1 MKETLS
7 TLVENYGKRRV
18 ILTLLLGLVVA
29 GTAFLVQA
37 QVEGME
43 YDPESDV
50 WARSSGGWSG
60 HGAPIAPVHQF
71 ARQRP
76 GSSDSPTASAKA
88 AADLE
93 PTPVRRLPATPAAA
107 PLPTPDG
114 TPRRAVVPVL
124 MYHHIGLPDPG
135 ADAIRRDL
143 SVSPANFEAQLRYL
157 IALGYEP
164 ITLESLVMHLQ
175 IGQPLPAKPVI
186 LTFDDGFKDQYTN
199 AYPLLEKYG
208 FVGTFFVITRFADE
222 ERPEYMS
229 WSEIEFL
236 HAQGMEIGSHS
247 YTHPSLKGKSFDY
260 VVWQVLGS
268 KEAIEARTHQPV
280 RSFSYPSGQYD
291 QLAIDVLK
299 SAGYWAAVTVEAGS
313 MQTSERPFELRRIRV
328 RGRYDLTEFDHWFN
342 YWLMNP

>member
-1 MKETLS
+1 LS
-7 TLVENYGKRRV
+7 TLVDNYGKRRV
-18 ILTLLLGLVVA
+18 MLTLLLGLVVT
-29 GTAFLVQA
+29 GTALLVQA

-43 YDPESDV
+43 YDAESD
-50 WARSSGGWSG
+50 ARGRSAGGWSG
-60 HGAPIAPVHQF
+60 HGAPVAAVRQPV
-71 ARQRP
+71 RQRP
-76 GSSDSPTASAKA
+76 GSLDSPAPSTSAS
-88 AADLE
+88 DLE
-93 PTPVRRLPATPAAA
+93 PTPVRRLPATPTAV

-114 TPRRAVVPVL
+114 TSRRAVVPVL
-124 MYHHIGLPDPG
+124 MYHHVGLADPT

-157 IALGYEP
+157 IARGYQP
-164 ITLESLVMHLQ
+164 ITLETLVLHLQ

-208 FVGTFFVITRFADE
+208 FRGTFFVITRFADE

-247 YTHPSLKGKSFDY
+247 YTHPSLQGKSFDY
-260 VVWQVLGS
+260 LVWQMLGS

-280 RSFSYPSGQYD
+280 RTFSYPSGQYD
-291 QLAIDVLK
+291 QLAIDVLR
-299 SAGYWAAVTVEAGS
+299 SAGYWTAVTVEAGS
-313 MQTSERPFELRRIRV
+313 MQTTERPFELRRIRV
-328 RGRYDLTEFDHWFN
+328 RGSYDLKEFDHWFN
-342 YWLMNP
+342 HWLMNP